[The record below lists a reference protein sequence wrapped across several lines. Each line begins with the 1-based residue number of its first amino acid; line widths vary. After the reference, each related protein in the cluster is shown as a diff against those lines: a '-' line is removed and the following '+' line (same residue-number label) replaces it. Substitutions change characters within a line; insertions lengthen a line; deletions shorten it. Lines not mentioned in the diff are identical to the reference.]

1 MCPIKLNLK
10 MILFHCNITLEAIF
24 LSLSYAF

>member
-1 MCPIKLNLK
+1 